1 MPRYKFKWSNL
12 PPSLLDALCRD
23 LLDLDNGDEDPA
35 GALREAYG
43 ARPDEEFIRQ
53 AWPTL
58 LKTWLPT
65 ATEARTRI
73 VHALQEA
80 HHEKA
85 LVKGRG
91 AQLAYLKDLRNAKR
105 LREIVWEELVTAGE
119 LEQTSERDRHEAAEK
134 EPSQSQVKRHEA
146 TAGCGK
152 PAAETDSDTSKEDAK
167 TQDRQPEN
175 RVVPLDNA
183 ALTLADLEHRLW
195 DAANALRGPV
205 DPADFKNYVF
215 PMLFWKWI
223 SDTWEW
229 EHRQAIEEIGEDLT
243 DEVEADY
250 HRFALPD
257 GTRWHEVTT
266 KTDNIGTRIRKAL
279 GQIEQANARTLA
291 GIFGDAAW
299 GNKERL
305 PESAL
310 VALMNAFNGLK
321 LSPDRIT
328 HDMLGQAYEY
338 LLKNFADESGQKA
351 GEFFTP
357 RQVVH
362 LLVKILEPEPVESVY
377 DPAAG
382 SGGMLVGT
390 INYVRERGGDHRT
403 LRLYAEEV
411 NLTTAAI
418 AKMNLYLHEIEDFKV
433 VRGDSLRSPAFRNP
447 NGTLATFDVV
457 IANPPFSL
465 QNWGADI
472 WSSDPRSF
480 CGVPPATRGDYAWV
494 QHMVYSMNR
503 SNGRVGVVMPHGA
516 LFRTGVE
523 AMIRQCLIERDQL
536 EAIIGLPPNLFY
548 STGIPACLLIFRAR
562 KAEKRRNHVLFIDG
576 SARFVKGRNQN
587 FMSDSDV
594 DAILTA
600 YRSGSDP
607 DAKNGLHVRLV
618 PFDEIKSNGF
628 DLKMGRYIR
637 VEGEAAVDLDTAVA
651 AYQGARAARI
661 EAEKRMFEHLAA
673 AGVTGFEIAD
683 A

>member
-1 MPRYKFKWSNL
+1 M
-12 PPSLLDALCRD
+12 
-23 LLDLDNGDEDPA
+23 
-35 GALREAYG
+35 
-43 ARPDEEFIRQ
+43 
-53 AWPTL
+53 
-58 LKTWLPT
+58 
-65 ATEARTRI
+65 
-73 VHALQEA
+73 
-80 HHEKA
+80 
-85 LVKGRG
+85 
-91 AQLAYLKDLRNAKR
+91 
-105 LREIVWEELVTAGE
+105 
-119 LEQTSERDRHEAAEK
+119 
-134 EPSQSQVKRHEA
+134 
-146 TAGCGK
+146 
-152 PAAETDSDTSKEDAK
+152 
-167 TQDRQPEN
+167 
-175 RVVPLDNA
+175 
-183 ALTLADLEHRLW
+183 
-195 DAANALRGPV
+195 

-229 EHRQAIEEIGEDLT
+229 EHRQALQEIGADLT

-266 KTDNIGTRIRKAL
+266 KTDNIGTRIQKAL

-357 RQVVH
+357 REVVH
-362 LLVKILEPEPVESVY
+362 LLVRILEPGPCESVY

-390 INYVRERGGDHRT
+390 INYVRQRGGDHRT
-403 LRLYAEEV
+403 LRPYAQEV

-433 VRGDSLRSPAFRNP
+433 VRGDSLRSPGFRNP
-447 NGTLATFDVV
+447 DGSLSKFDVV

-465 QNWGADI
+465 QNWGADV
-472 WSSDPRSF
+472 WAADPRSF

-494 QHMVYSMNR
+494 EHMVYSLNEIT
-503 SNGRVGVVMPHGA
+503 GRVGVVMPHGV
-516 LFRTGVE
+516 LFRGGIE
-523 AMIRQCLIERDQL
+523 AKIRECLVERDQL
-536 EAIIGLPPNLFY
+536 EAVIGLPTNLFY
-548 STGIPACLLIFRAR
+548 STTIPACLLIFRAEKSEQR
-562 KAEKRRNHVLFIDG
+562 KNHVLFIDAA
-576 SARFVKGRNQN
+576 ARFVKGKNQN
-587 FMSDSDV
+587 TMSAADV
-594 DAILTA
+594 DTVFAA
-600 YRSGSDP
+600 YRAGKDP
-607 DAKNGLHVRLV
+607 DGEGGIEVRLV

-628 DLKMGRYIR
+628 DLSLGRY
-637 VEGEAAVDLDTAVA
+637 VKSVYDDASDLPTAISE
-651 AYQGARAARI
+651 YQAARAARI
-661 EAEKRMFEHLAA
+661 AAEERMFAVLIA
-673 AGVTGFEIAD
+673 AGIEVGDE
-683 A
+683 